1 MSSPLSGI
9 PARWLWH
16 YHTLQRL
23 RATLSEA
30 RREHRVDASAPL
42 ERGGTDSIDTADGA
56 TELDTLRAEIA
67 LEGAELTEIDA
78 ALERLRNGTYG
89 ICAVTGAPIES
100 ARLRAVPWTRFS
112 AAAAAGRGTAGSVP
126 PPP

>member
-23 RATLSEA
+23 RAELSEA
-30 RREHRVDASAPL
+30 RREHRTDASAPL
-42 ERGGTDSIDTADGA
+42 ERGGTDCVDTADGA
-56 TELDTLRAEIA
+56 CELDTLRAEIA

-78 ALERLRNGTYG
+78 ALERLRLGTYG
-89 ICAVTGAPIES
+89 LCEATGGPIEP

-112 AAAAAGRGTAGSVP
+112 ATAANRGAASSDP

>member
-16 YHTLQRL
+16 YHTLQRI
-23 RATLSEA
+23 RAEVSEA

-42 ERGGTDSIDTADGA
+42 ERGGTDSVDTADGA
-56 TELDTLRAEIA
+56 CELDTLRAEIA

-78 ALERLRNGTYG
+78 ALERLRHGTYG
-89 ICAVTGAPIES
+89 ICEVTGGPIEP

-112 AAAAAGRGTAGSVP
+112 AAAASRGTASTVP

>member
-16 YHTLQRL
+16 YRTLQRL
-23 RATLSEA
+23 RAELSEA

-78 ALERLRNGTYG
+78 ALQRLRDGTYG
-89 ICAVTGAPIES
+89 ICESTGGPIES

-112 AAAAAGRGTAGSVP
+112 AAAAGRGTAGGVP
-126 PPP
+126 PRT